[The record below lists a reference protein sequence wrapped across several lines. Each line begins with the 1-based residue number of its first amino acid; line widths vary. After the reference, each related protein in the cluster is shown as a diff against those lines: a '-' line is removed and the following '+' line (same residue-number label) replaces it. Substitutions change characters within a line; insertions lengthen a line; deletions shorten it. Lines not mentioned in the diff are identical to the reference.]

1 MPDRSIPELLSL
13 AVESVTDYAIFLLD
27 ATGHILTWNAGA
39 QRVKGYTRDEIV
51 GRHFSI
57 FYPQEALDRNWPE
70 HELTV
75 ARAEGRFEE
84 ESWRLRKDGSRFWA
98 SVVITALRDEH
109 GEAIAFA
116 KVTRDLTERKHHEE
130 RLRQSEE
137 RFRLLVEGV
146 RDYAIFMLDTE
157 GHIQSWNTGAQ
168 EISGYTAVEVI
179 GRHFSIFYTQP
190 DKDRRWPARELEM
203 ARADGRYHE
212 EGLRVR
218 K

>member
-1 MPDRSIPELLSL
+1 MPERSTADLLTL
-13 AVESVTDYAIFLLD
+13 AVESITDYAIFLLD
-27 ATGHILTWNAGA
+27 ATGRIMTWNAGA

-57 FYPQEALDRNWPE
+57 FYPQQALDRNWPE

-98 SVVITALRDEH
+98 NVVITALRDEQ
-109 GEAIAFA
+109 GEVIAFA
-116 KVTRDLTERKHHEE
+116 KVTRDLTERRQHEE

-146 RDYAIFMLDTE
+146 RDYAIFMLDVE
-157 GHIQSWNTGAQ
+157 GHIQSWNIGAE
-168 EISGYTAVEVI
+168 EISGYAAADVI
-179 GRHFSIFYTQP
+179 GRHFSIFYTQA
-190 DKDRRWPARELEM
+190 DKDRQWPARELEM
-203 ARADGRYHE
+203 ARTDGRYQE

-218 K
+218 